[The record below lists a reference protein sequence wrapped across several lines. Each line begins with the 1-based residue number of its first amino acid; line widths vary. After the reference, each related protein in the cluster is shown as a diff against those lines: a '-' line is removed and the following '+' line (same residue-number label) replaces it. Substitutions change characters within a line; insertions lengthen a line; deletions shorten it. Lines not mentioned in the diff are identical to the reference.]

1 MTEPHPPIGTGL
13 LLRRAHRSLA
23 RVLNARFA
31 AYTVSVAGFNVL
43 FVLWHG
49 TGVTQAD
56 LPKLVDIDKATL
68 TPIIDA
74 LEREGLIERRQ
85 DPADRRRN
93 NLFLTARGQSLEA
106 PLMNLATEAVAAA
119 LHGISPGEVA
129 TLRHGLLA
137 MLQNLD
143 APV

>member
-1 MTEPHPPIGTGL
+1 MREQQPPIGTGL

-31 AYTVSVAGFNVL
+31 PYSVSLAGFNVL
-43 FVLWHG
+43 FVLWHSSD
-49 TGVTQAD
+49 VTQAE
-56 LPKLVDIDKATL
+56 LPKHVDIDKATL

-74 LEREGLIERRQ
+74 LEREALIERRQ

-93 NLFLTARGQSLEA
+93 NLFLTARGRELEQ
-106 PLMNLATEAVAAA
+106 PLMTLATEAVASA
-119 LHGISPGEVA
+119 LHGVAAEEVA
-129 TLRHGLLA
+129 TMRRGLLA

-143 APV
+143 EPG

>member
-1 MTEPHPPIGTGL
+1 MSEHRPPIGTGL

-31 AYTVSVAGFNVL
+31 GHNVSLAGFNVL
-43 FVLWHG
+43 FVLWNG
-49 TGVTQAD
+49 SGVTQAE

-85 DPADRRRN
+85 DPVDRRRN
-93 NLFLTARGQSLEA
+93 NLFLTPRGRALEQT
-106 PLMNLATEAVAAA
+106 LMTLATDAVAAA
-119 LHGISPGEVA
+119 LRGLAPGEVA
-129 TLRHGLLA
+129 TLRRGLLA

-143 APV
+143 EPE